1 MFNRNHWFSILF
13 LFLGP
18 LPIFA
23 QNDGALRLSVPKMTV
38 KRSDKVAL
46 KVTIFNQKRTK
57 LTGVKVN
64 LPVPNGAVYVTD
76 NAPNAYD
83 PTAGIWYIGTISAAT
98 DSVSMT
104 LTIDIKT
111 EGVVYCFSEIA
122 AMNEPD
128 MDSTPNNSLKSEDD
142 SDNLTINVPITMCS
156 NELNLMVGAQQI
168 NAKYQ
173 WFRDGE
179 AIAGATKQNYAIKM
193 AGSYYCQVITDSTK
207 TISAPIALDS
217 ISAPNVV
224 TASRTILKG
233 EAVFIGHFAIDQNEL
248 TREMGKLAFYSS
260 LLDANNN
267 QNALANLIVA
277 PTQTTTFYAK
287 KTTQDCKDVKPL
299 TITVD
304 PSGIAKTD

>member
-13 LFLGP
+13 FLLKP

-23 QNDGALRLSVPKMTV
+23 QNDLALRLSVPKMTV

-233 EAVFIGHFAIDQNEL
+233 EAVFIGHFALDQNEL
-248 TREMGKLAFYSS
+248 TRETGKLAFYSS
-260 LLDANNN
+260 LSDANNN
-267 QNALANLIVA
+267 QNSLVNLIVA

-299 TITVD
+299 TITID